1 MDILLDLTIVFSLS
15 AVILYISSRL
25 EIPNVVSLLLSGFLA
40 GPYALKLI
48 EEKSAVED
56 LAEIGVL
63 LLLFTIGMEFSLK
76 KLFENKVW
84 ILVGGGVQVFGTIL
98 IVSVLSL
105 LFNMNYIQAVF
116 LGALFAMSSTAI
128 VLSIFQEKG
137 WINRPY
143 GKSVLSVLIFQDIII
158 IPIMLAV
165 PFVAGDNADVGGA
178 LMQLGTGV
186 GIVVIVL
193 LAARKIIP
201 VVLEKIVHARNQELF
216 LMSILVICFATA
228 FITYQLGLKL
238 ALGAFLAGL
247 IVSESDYS
255 YDAIKNILPL
265 KKIFI
270 SIFFL
275 SVGMLLNGAFL
286 VDNLLPIAAL
296 VVAVV
301 VIKFLIVVV
310 IGIQLKLSVKD
321 ALISGIALCQV
332 GEFAFIL
339 SKVGND
345 YEILTYEAYQTFLAV
360 SIISMAVT
368 PFLII
373 AAPKLTDRLISMSWL
388 SSLAARW
395 RLPLHQPVEMCAK
408 EGHVVIIGF
417 GPIGQQVVKTAKSK
431 GMEYSI
437 IEYESRICD
446 YCRELGEPIYAGD
459 AQDPDV
465 LKKAAVHAA
474 KTVVITVPEAST
486 TEHITVE
493 VRKLA
498 PHAHIIVR
506 TDQESEAEVLTR
518 LGADEVVPT
527 EIEAGKGLAER
538 LALLAV

>member
-1 MDILLDLTIVFSLS
+1 MNILLDLTIVFSLS

-25 EIPNVVSLLLSGFLA
+25 NVPTVVGLLLSGFIA
-40 GPYALKLI
+40 GPYALGLI

-76 KLFENKVW
+76 KLFENKTW
-84 ILVGGGVQVFGTIL
+84 ILVGGGIQVFGTIL
-98 IVSVLSL
+98 LVSVLSL
-105 LFNMNYIQAVF
+105 LFGMSYVQAVF

-137 WINRPY
+137 WINRAY

-165 PFVAGDNADVGGA
+165 PFVAGDNADVSDA

-186 GIVVIVL
+186 GIVIVVL
-193 LAARKIIP
+193 LAARKLVP
-201 VVLEKIVHARNQELF
+201 VLLEKIVHARNQELF

-275 SVGMLLNGAFL
+275 SVGMLLNGVFL
-286 VDNLLPIAAL
+286 VEHLLPIIAL
-296 VVAVV
+296 VAAVIV
-301 VIKFLIVVV
+301 VKFLIVTLL
-310 IGIQLKLSVKD
+310 GIRLKLSVKD
-321 ALISGIALCQV
+321 AMISGIALCQV

-345 YEILTYEAYQTFLAV
+345 YNILDYNAYQTFLAV

-368 PFLII
+368 PFFII
-373 AAPKLTDRLISMSWL
+373 AAPKLTNRLINLSWL
-388 SSLAARW
+388 SNLATRW
-395 RLPLHQPVEMCAK
+395 KLELRQPVNMCSK
-408 EGHVVIIGF
+408 EDHVVVIGF
-417 GPIGQQVVKTAKSK
+417 GPIGRQVVNTVKSK
-431 GMEYSI
+431 GMNYAI

-465 LKKAAVHAA
+465 LKKAAVEAA
-474 KTVVITVPEAST
+474 KTIVITTPEAST

-506 TDQESEAEVLTR
+506 SDQESEAEILTR

-527 EIEAGKGLAER
+527 EIEAGRGLAER
-538 LALLAV
+538 LMLVN